1 MANYCS
7 NSIRFFSKDRAK
19 LAVFLRKV
27 SAVCNSR
34 SSGYGDLMVL
44 HGYNARQVAG
54 VIDKRDML
62 THCDTKLTVDGDT
75 YSFRVDT
82 ETAWSPHMDAFRKML
97 REKYGN
103 AIHMVY
109 QSEEPGTGVFIN
121 TDTAGKYFPERFIID
136 CCHNGEYSKE
146 YFCTLEEAVE
156 WIEGAIGDFGYSLF
170 DTAETVERKVQDI
183 LPDDGFSFFSFHEYS
198 MEDGCSE
205 ERSVA

>member
-19 LAVFLRKV
+19 MAVFLRKV

-54 VIDKRDML
+54 FIDKRDMI

-97 REKYGN
+97 REKYGY
-103 AIHMVY
+103 AIRMVY

-121 TDTAGKYFPERFIID
+121 TDATGKYFPERFMID